1 MDYSNS
7 TFWMANRLATEC
19 VEISNDPACLDKGG
33 FWAVVNTF
41 EGEWIC
47 ARFAN
52 VISSKLPDTNWQG
65 VSGQWQ
71 SSQTQKEFESNVNLI
86 KERIAEGHIYQVNL
100 CRVLTTACQ
109 QSLLGLAG
117 KLQQSNPAPF
127 ASYLNLPGIEIASA
141 SPELFLERNGE
152 VIKTTPIKGTSKVDD
167 FGEKDRAENVMIV
180 DLMRNDFGVI
190 CKPGSVDVPRL
201 LSSESHPGLFH
212 LVSDITGR
220 LSAGMSW
227 SKILTSLLPAGS
239 ISGAPKSSALKLI
252 KEIEKIDRGPYCGV
266 IGWIDN
272 DQALLSVGI
281 RIFWSQNDGRI
292 NFGTGAGITWQS
304 DAASEW
310 EETQLKA
317 KRLIAIA
324 SGAIF

>member
-65 VSGQWQ
+65 VSGLWQ
-71 SSQTQKEFESNVNLI
+71 SSQTQEEFESNVNLI

-117 KLQQSNPAPF
+117 KLQKNNPAPF
-127 ASYLNLPGIEIASA
+127 ASYLKLPGIEIASA

-180 DLMRNDFGVI
+180 DLMRNDFGAI

>member
-65 VSGQWQ
+65 VSGLWQ
-71 SSQTQKEFESNVNLI
+71 SSQTQEEFESNVNLI
-86 KERIAEGHIYQVNL
+86 KERIAAGYIYQVNL

-117 KLQQSNPAPF
+117 KLQKNNPAPF
-127 ASYLNLPGIEIASA
+127 ASYLKLPGIEIASA

-180 DLMRNDFGVI
+180 DLMRNDFGAI

>member
-100 CRVLTTACQ
+100 CRVLSTTCQ

-180 DLMRNDFGVI
+180 DLMRNDFGAI

>member
-71 SSQTQKEFESNVNLI
+71 SSQTQEEFESNVNLI

-117 KLQQSNPAPF
+117 KLQKNNPAPF

-180 DLMRNDFGVI
+180 DLMRNDFGAI

>member
-100 CRVLTTACQ
+100 CRVLTTACE

-127 ASYLNLPGIEIASA
+127 ASYLKLPGIEIASA

-180 DLMRNDFGVI
+180 DLMRNDFGAI

-220 LSAGMSW
+220 LSAGISW

>member
-7 TFWMANRLATEC
+7 TFWMAKRLATEC

-52 VISSKLPDTNWQG
+52 VITSKLPDTNWQG
-65 VSGQWQ
+65 VSGLWQ
-71 SSQTQKEFESNVNLI
+71 SSQTQEEFESNVNLI

-180 DLMRNDFGVI
+180 DLMRNDFGAI
-190 CKPGSVDVPRL
+190 CVPGSVDVPRL

-324 SGAIF
+324 SGTIF

>member
-1 MDYSNS
+1 
-7 TFWMANRLATEC
+7 
-19 VEISNDPACLDKGG
+19 
-33 FWAVVNTF
+33 
-41 EGEWIC
+41 
-47 ARFAN
+47 
-52 VISSKLPDTNWQG
+52 
-65 VSGQWQ
+65 
-71 SSQTQKEFESNVNLI
+71 
-86 KERIAEGHIYQVNL
+86 
-100 CRVLTTACQ
+100 
-109 QSLLGLAG
+109 LGLAG

-127 ASYLNLPGIEIASA
+127 ASYLKLPGIEIASA

-180 DLMRNDFGVI
+180 DLMRNDFGAI

-281 RIFWSQNDGRI
+281 RIFWSHNDGRI

>member
-19 VEISNDPACLDKGG
+19 IEISNDPSCLDKGG

-41 EGEWIC
+41 EGNWIC

-52 VISSKLPDTNWQG
+52 VITGQLPNANWKG
-65 VSGQWQ
+65 VNGQWQ
-71 SSQTQKEFESNVNLI
+71 SSQSQEVFESNVNLI
-86 KERIAEGHIYQVNL
+86 KERIAEGSIYQVNL
-100 CRVLTTACQ
+100 CRVLTTSCE

-117 KLQQSNPAPF
+117 NLQQSNPAPF
-127 ASYLNLPGIEIASA
+127 ASYLNLPGLEIASA

-152 VIKTTPIKGTSKVDD
+152 VIKSTPIKGTSKVDN

-180 DLMRNDFGVI
+180 DLMRNDFGAI

-201 LSSESHPGLFH
+201 LSSQSHPGLFH

-220 LSAGMSW
+220 LRTGISW
-227 SKILTSLLPAGS
+227 SEIFSALLPAGS

-252 KEIEKIDRGPYCGV
+252 KEIEQIDRGPYCGV

-272 DQALLSVGI
+272 DQAVLSVGI
-281 RIFWSQNDGRI
+281 RIFWSTNDGKI

-304 DAASEW
+304 DATSEW

-324 SGAIF
+324 SGAIV

>member
-65 VSGQWQ
+65 VSGLWQ
-71 SSQTQKEFESNVNLI
+71 SSQTQEEFESNVNLI

-117 KLQQSNPAPF
+117 KLQKNNPAPF
-127 ASYLNLPGIEIASA
+127 ASYLKLPGIEIASA

-180 DLMRNDFGVI
+180 DLMRNDFGAI

-220 LSAGMSW
+220 LSAGISW

>member
-65 VSGQWQ
+65 VSGLWQ
-71 SSQTQKEFESNVNLI
+71 SSQTQEEFESNVNLI

-117 KLQQSNPAPF
+117 KLQKNNPAPF
-127 ASYLNLPGIEIASA
+127 ASYLKLPGIEIASA

>member
-65 VSGQWQ
+65 VSGLWQ
-71 SSQTQKEFESNVNLI
+71 SSQTQEEFESNVNLI

-117 KLQQSNPAPF
+117 KLQKNNPAPF

-180 DLMRNDFGVI
+180 DLMRNDFGAI

-281 RIFWSQNDGRI
+281 RIFWSHNDGRI